1 MERAGS
7 HLEIIRLMKNAALVG
22 PIAVQGED
30 QLLKGHGASFR
41 LPQVGVWSQ
50 ADGETGTFLRET
62 TLSEA
67 VPT

>member
-1 MERAGS
+1 
-7 HLEIIRLMKNAALVG
+7 MKNAALVG

-41 LPQVGVWSQ
+41 LPRVGVWSQ
-50 ADGETGTFLRET
+50 ADGETGTFLKET